1 MAVHLVTKEKNTAYI
16 FWLGLSS
23 GSPGNYETFSSP
35 NDKHKTSDY
44 CRSTN
49 DFIVTIVY

>member
-1 MAVHLVTKEKNTAYI
+1 MTSIWQAKKKNSLA
-16 FWLGLSS
+16 
-23 GSPGNYETFSSP
+23 FSDLHFPMEAQVIMRLKLSP

-49 DFIVTIVY
+49 DFIVAIVY